1 MTAASDLDLML
12 LYDAD
17 PLVESVGGGRPLY
30 APQYYARLT
39 QRLITALSAPTAEG
53 LLYETDF
60 RLRPSGNK
68 GPIAVSLAAFVGY
81 QAEEAWTWEHMA
93 LTRAR
98 VIAGPAEFTA
108 RVEAAIRAALTLPRS
123 AEKLTTDALA
133 MRRLLE
139 KEKGSTN
146 PWEVKQV
153 AGGLIDIE
161 FLAQYLM
168 LLHGAA
174 RPEIFSATTPDA
186 LVRLRDAGLIDV
198 GVAETLIGA
207 YRLYQGLVQLPRLA
221 VDGAFRPADAPR
233 GLADLLLRLGD
244 SPDLS
249 HLEALLKETE
259 KTTREIFVAVV
270 GPVKG
275 AEMSAGR
282 ELSDEG

>member
-17 PLVESVGGGRPLY
+17 PLAESVGGEKALA
-30 APQYYARLT
+30 APTYYARLT

-68 GPIAVSLAAFVGY
+68 GPIATSLKGFADY
-81 QAEEAWTWEHMA
+81 QENEAWTWEHMA

-98 VIAGPAEFTA
+98 VIAGPQDFSA
-108 RVEAAIRAALTLPRS
+108 RVEDAIRTALALPRS
-123 AEKLTTDALA
+123 AEKLKSDALA
-133 MRRLLE
+133 MRRLIE

-146 PWEVKQV
+146 PWEVKQA
-153 AGGLIDIE
+153 AGGMIDIE

-168 LLHGAA
+168 LRHGSAH
-174 RPEIFSATTPDA
+174 PGIFSTNTSDA
-186 LVRLRDAGLIDV
+186 LAKLRDAGLL
-198 GVAETLIGA
+198 ETDDAAALISA
-207 YRLYQGLVQLPRLA
+207 YRLYQGLTQ
-221 VDGAFRPADAPR
+221 
-233 GLADLLLRLGD
+233 LLRLAIDDEFRPSVAPSGLAELLQNIGD

-249 HLEALLKETE
+249 HLEALLAETE
-259 KTTREIFVAVV
+259 KKIREIFIAVV

-275 AEMSAGR
+275 APMVGGR
-282 ELSDEG
+282 ELS